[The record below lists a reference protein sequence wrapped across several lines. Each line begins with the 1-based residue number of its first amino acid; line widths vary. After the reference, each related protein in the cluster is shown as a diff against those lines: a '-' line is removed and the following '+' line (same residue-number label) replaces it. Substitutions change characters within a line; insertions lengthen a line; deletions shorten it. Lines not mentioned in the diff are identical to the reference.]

1 MSGGEMRMFGR
12 KLALGLA
19 FAAAIATG
27 IPAEAGFFRDLVDNM
42 QLDESP
48 LAGLGRG
55 GSGGGGGSN
64 GNGSVSGGLRLNLM
78 PGGTFYPENVPQTR
92 IAPRQFRRQIV
103 EYKTKEKPGTIVVD
117 ARRHFL
123 YFVLDDGQ
131 AIRYGIGVGRE
142 GFGWN
147 GSVTVGRKAE
157 WPAWVPPPEM
167 VERERARGRIL
178 PARMEGGVRNPLG
191 ARALYLYKGSQDTMY
206 RIHGTSE
213 PWTIGLNVSSGCIRM
228 LNKDVVDLYN
238 RTKVGTRV
246 VVS

>member
-1 MSGGEMRMFGR
+1 MFGR
-12 KLALGLA
+12 KIAMALAI
-19 FAAAIATG
+19 AAAIATAV
-27 IPAEAGFFRDLVDNM
+27 PVEAGFFRDLVDNM
-42 QLDESP
+42 ELDSGP
-48 LAGLGRG
+48 LAGLGRNG
-55 GSGGGGGSN
+55 GGSGNSGGGGGS
-64 GNGSVSGGLRLNLM
+64 VSGGPRLNLM
-78 PGGTFYPENVPQTR
+78 PGGSFYPENVPQTR

-103 EYKTKEKPGTIVVD
+103 DYKTKEKAGTIVVD
-117 ARRHFL
+117 ANRHFL

-142 GFGWN
+142 GFGWK
-147 GSVTVGRKAE
+147 GAVRVGRKAE

-167 VERERARGRIL
+167 IARERARGRIL

-191 ARALYLYKGSQDTMY
+191 ARALYLYKGDSDTLY

-246 VVS
+246 VVL